1 MNEQD
6 RPSLRRS
13 SDAHDDLDALA
24 ALDATDTAILRGVR
38 RVFTTAD
45 PVPPGLVDRIRF
57 TLALEDIE
65 AEMMRL
71 QEEPAL
77 SGVRAAE
84 QATRTVT
91 FESETFTI
99 MISIRSSGEDAVRL
113 DGWIAPAAAHRVELR
128 LVGDRRVVMA
138 DDQGRFAYDDVPR
151 GLLQMAVHNAS
162 GRPKS
167 VVTPSIVV

>member
-1 MNEQD
+1 MNEHD
-6 RPSLRRS
+6 RSSLRRS
-13 SDAHDDLDALA
+13 ADPHDDLDAT
-24 ALDATDTAILRGVR
+24 DAAILRGLR
-38 RVFTTAD
+38 RVVTAAD
-45 PVPPGLVDRIRF
+45 PVPAGLVERIRF
-57 TLALEDIE
+57 ALALEDLE

-77 SGVRAAE
+77 AGVRTAE

-99 MISIRSSGEDAVRL
+99 MISIRSSGEGAVRL

-138 DDQGRFAYDDVPR
+138 DEQGRFAYDDVPR
-151 GLLQMAVHNAS
+151 GLLQMAVYNAS